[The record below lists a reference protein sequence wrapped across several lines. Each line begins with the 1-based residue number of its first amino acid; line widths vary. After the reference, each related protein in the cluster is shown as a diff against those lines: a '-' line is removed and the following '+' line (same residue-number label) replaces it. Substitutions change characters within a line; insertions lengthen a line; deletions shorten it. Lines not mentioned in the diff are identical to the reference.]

1 MTGPGIA
8 KAKLR
13 PYQDEA
19 IEALR
24 THVANNRR
32 HLLLT
37 LPTGGG
43 KTLTAAELMRSAL
56 TFDRRVLFVVHLRE
70 LVDQTVRALARCGIT
85 SVGVMRGDDDRVD
98 PDAPIQVAS
107 IQTLA
112 RRDRPK
118 ADIVILDEAHRSLA
132 DSYVTSI
139 WEAYPEA
146 IIIGLTA
153 TPCRGDGRPLG
164 ERYDELVVGATYSQL
179 IEDGFVADPIVYAPR
194 VQPDMGSIRKVAG
207 DWDAEQVE
215 EMMTGLAGEIIPTWM
230 ECAEGRSTIV
240 FASGIRHSRD
250 IVRRFTEAGV
260 TAEHLDGETSGDER
274 AAILERLSNGTT
286 TVVSNCAVLTEGFDA
301 PTIRCAIIARPTL
314 SLVLHMQT
322 AGRALRPGLVR
333 PVIID
338 HAGNVGR
345 HGLPHED
352 RSWSITGPAVRKAT
366 KNPYRTC
373 AKCFAYYRA
382 SAPVCPH
389 CGFAPPVEERELPTE
404 TKASVELVTTAL
416 LEKNFYVA
424 AVNLARSRGFKP
436 GMAAFKFKEKFGKW
450 PPWAWSQETKAQF
463 ATDIL
468 WQNKLE
474 ARQAEKAHWAA
485 VEAAEAARAQEPA
498 NVSDGEAWTQAPVED
513 DEIPFVLNMTLYG
526 RWDRP

>member
-1 MTGPGIA
+1 MSAQLSLSSGPGIV

-24 THVANNRR
+24 AHVAAGRLR
-32 HLLLT
+32 LLLT
-37 LPTGGG
+37 IPTGGG

-56 TFDRRVLFVVHLRE
+56 TFGKRVLFVVHLRE
-70 LVDQTVRALARCGIT
+70 LVDQTVRALARCGIA
-85 SVGVMRGDDDRVD
+85 SVGVMRGDDERVD
-98 PDAPIQVAS
+98 SDAPIQVAS

-132 DSYVTSI
+132 DTYVSNV

-153 TPCRGDGRPLG
+153 TPCRGDARPLA
-164 ERYDELVVGATYSQL
+164 ERYEALVVGATYSQL
-179 IEDGFVADPIVYAPR
+179 ITDGFVADPIIYAPR
-194 VQPDMGSIRKVAG
+194 VAPDMGGIRKVAG

-215 EMMTGLAGEIIPTWM
+215 EMMTGLAGEIIPTWL
-230 ECAEGRSTIV
+230 ERAEGRSTIV
-240 FASGIRHSRD
+240 FAAGIRHSRD
-250 IVRRFTEAGV
+250 IVRRFVEAGV
-260 TAEHLDGETSGDER
+260 TAEHLDGETAPADR
-274 AAILERLSNGTT
+274 DAILERLRDGTT

-322 AGRALRPGLVR
+322 AGRALRPGAVR

-352 RSWSITGPAVRKAT
+352 RVWSITGPAVRKAT

-373 AKCFAYYRA
+373 GQCFAYYNA
-382 SAPVCPH
+382 SQSACPH
-389 CGFAPPVEERELPTE
+389 CGFAPPLEERELPTE
-404 TKASVELVTTAL
+404 TKASVELVTPAL
-416 LEKNFYVA
+416 LERNFYVS

-436 GMAAFKFKEKFGKW
+436 GMAGFKFKEKFGKW

-463 ATDIL
+463 ATDGE
-468 WQNKLE
+468 WQRKLE
-474 ARQAEKAHWAA
+474 HRVAEKAHWAA
-485 VEAAEAARAQEPA
+485 VEAQAAAAFQEPA
-498 NVSDGEAWTQAPVED
+498 NVSDGEAGAAWTQAPEED
-513 DEIPFVLNMTLYG
+513 DGIPF
-526 RWDRP
+526 

>member
-1 MTGPGIA
+1 MSAQLSLASGPGLA

-13 PYQDEA
+13 PYQTDA
-19 IEALR
+19 IERLR
-24 THVANNRR
+24 EHVAANRR
-32 HLLLT
+32 RLLLT
-37 LPTGGG
+37 IPTGGG
-43 KTLTAAELMRSAL
+43 KTLTAAELMRSAM
-56 TFDRRVLFVVHLRE
+56 TFGKRVLFVVHLRE

-85 SVGVMRGDDDRVD
+85 HVGVMRGDDERVD
-98 PDAPIQVAS
+98 PAAPIQVAS

-112 RRDRPK
+112 RRDRPA

-179 IEDGFVADPIVYAPR
+179 IDDGFVADPIVYAPR
-194 VQPDMGSIRKVAG
+194 VQPDMGAIRKIAG

-215 EMMTGLAGEIIPTWM
+215 EMMTGLAGEIIPTWL
-230 ECAEGRSTIV
+230 EHAGGRSTIV
-240 FASGIRHSRD
+240 FAAGIRHSRD
-250 IVRRFTEAGV
+250 IVRRFNEAGV
-260 TAEHLDGETSGDER
+260 VAEHLDGETPGDER
-274 AAILERLSNGTT
+274 EAILDRLKNGNT

-301 PTIRCAIIARPTL
+301 PTIRCAVIARPTL

-322 AGRALRPGLVR
+322 AGRALRPGDVR

-352 RSWSITGPAVRKAT
+352 RVWSINGPAKCKAN

-373 AKCFAYYRA
+373 AKCFAYYLA
-382 SAPVCPH
+382 SASECPH
-389 CGFAPPVEERELPTE
+389 CGFAPPVVERDLPTE
-404 TKASVELVTTAL
+404 TKAAVELVTPAL

-463 ATDIL
+463 AGDTL
-468 WQNKLE
+468 WQEKLD
-474 ARQAEKAHWAA
+474 ARQREKAHWA
-485 VEAAEAARAQEPA
+485 EAEARAKDMPHEECIA
-498 NVSDGEAWTQAPVED
+498 NANTFDQFTTEIPED
-513 DEIPFVLNMTLYG
+513 DIPF
-526 RWDRP
+526 